1 MADLLRV
8 EFHCHTIYSKDSL
21 TRVEDLLAVCHERQI
36 DRVVITDHN
45 TIDGA
50 LEAKGLAPEMV
61 IIGEE
66 IMTQEGELLAAFVK
80 EAVPGGLPAQEVI
93 ALLRDQG
100 AFISVSHPFDKFR
113 PGHWSLLE
121 LVKIVK
127 RVDAIEVFNSRCFP
141 PFFNLRAAEFAREHG
156 LLGTVGSDAHT
167 LYELGRSTMLLPPF
181 EDVESLRQVF
191 PLAEVENRLSGPWVR
206 VCSRYAVLKKMLG
219 G

>member
-36 DRVVITDHN
+36 NRVVITDHN

-80 EAVPGGLPAQEVI
+80 EAVPRGLPAQKAI
-93 ALLRDQG
+93 DLLRNQG
-100 AFISVSHPFDKFR
+100 AFISVSHPFDMFR
-113 PGHWSLLE
+113 PGHWSMPELLR
-121 LVKIVK
+121 IVN
-127 RVDAIEVFNSRCFP
+127 RIDAVEVFNSRCFP
-141 PFFNLRAAEFAREHG
+141 PFFNVRAAEFAREHG

-167 LYELGRSTMLLPPF
+167 LYELGRATMLLPPF

-191 PLAEVENRLSGPWVR
+191 PLAEVENRLSSPWVR

>member
-66 IMTQEGELLAAFVK
+66 IMTQEGELLATFVK
-80 EAVPGGLPAQEVI
+80 EAVPGGLPAHKAI

-100 AFISVSHPFDKFR
+100 AFISVSHPFDRFR
-113 PGHWSLLE
+113 SGHWSVPE
-121 LVKIVK
+121 LVKIVN
-127 RVDAIEVFNSRCFP
+127 RVDAVEVFNSRCFP
-141 PFFNLRAAEFAREHG
+141 PYFNLRAAEFAREHG

-167 LYELGRSTMLLPPF
+167 LNEIGRATMLLPPF
-181 EDVESLRQVF
+181 EDMESLRQVF
-191 PLAEVENRLSGPWVR
+191 PLAEVENLLSGLWVR
-206 VCSRYAVLKKMLG
+206 VCSRFAVLKKMLG